1 MSLNTHD
8 SVCKKTCALT
18 IYTIHDGVVKC
29 RRIEQ
34 RMESYPQDH
43 LLTQEK
49 LEIMRR
55 KGDLQSDP
63 IYPVTSPRSEGE
75 KVRVSRL
82 RNDGRIGL
90 GAKMVVHSS
99 CHQTK
104 VLRLNAEDP
113 SKS

>member
-29 RRIEQ
+29 RKIEQ
-34 RMESYPQDH
+34 RMNSCPQDH
-43 LLTQEK
+43 LLTREK

-63 IYPVTSPRSEGE
+63 IYPVTSPRFEWE

-90 GAKMVVHSS
+90 GAKWSYILVV
-99 CHQTK
+99 TRPK